1 MDRHLFDIM
10 LISVVLGLASP
21 CFIFFIA
28 FTAFNGSLCSVLMD
42 LEGVFYA
49 FTAKGTS
56 FKSMFIFGAKV
67 FFKIYAFTWTFLVGG
82 KRTAPMCTVV
92 VVAWESESVKRFDPA
107 FYLLIHRLF
116 LLLDIIIDFFLVVI

>member
-10 LISVVLGLASP
+10 LISVVLGLPSP
-21 CFIFFIA
+21 RLILFIA
-28 FTAFNGSLCSVLMD
+28 LSAFNGSFCFVLMD

-49 FTAKGTS
+49 FTAERTCFDYMFVFGT
-56 FKSMFIFGAKV
+56 KV
-67 FFKIYAFTWTFLVGG
+67 FFEIYAFTWTFLVGG
-82 KRTAPMCTVV
+82 KRTALRSAVV